1 MGGRKSQEVQ
11 ETTAQKMQAEV
22 ANKQWALYQNE
33 LKKFEDNFIQ
43 RVDNFNSSRNMEK
56 AKQTAGLSYASSFN
70 QARKQLDQSMAAN
83 GVDPSSQKFQNAQ
96 ANLSDD
102 QRLEL
107 SDTVNRAQS
116 SEQDK
121 YLAGLQ
127 GVTAMGMGQKS
138 EALTSMGDVANAS
151 LRKATSDAYDS
162 FNRRAANNQL
172 IGTATGVGVSAGL
185 RQLPSFKSAFLDGA
199 SVDGIST
206 TKRLN
211 SYNNRFN
218 PSGTMIT

>member
-1 MGGRKSQEVQ
+1 MGGRKSQEVP
-11 ETTAQKMQAEV
+11 ETTAQKTQAEV
-22 ANKQWALYQNE
+22 ANKQWDLYENE
-33 LKKFEDNFIQ
+33 LKGFENKFIQ
-43 RVDNFNSSRNMEK
+43 RVDNFNSSSKMEK
-56 AKQTAGLSYASSFN
+56 TKQTAGLSYASSFGH
-70 QARKQLDQSMAAN
+70 ARKQLDQSMTAN

-102 QRLEL
+102 QGLEL

-127 GVTAMGMGQKS
+127 DVAAMGMGQKS
-138 EALTSMGDVANAS
+138 DALGSIGDVANAS

-172 IGTATGVGVSAGL
+172 IGTVTGAGVSAGL
-185 RQLPSFKSAFLDGA
+185 RQLPSFKSASLDGA
-199 SVDGIST
+199 SVDGVSII
-206 TKRLN
+206 KRLN
-211 SYNNRFN
+211 TYNSNSN
-218 PSGTMIT
+218 PNGTMIA